1 MEIKRYRR
9 LCTALAAV
17 TLLACN
23 PGDSRTAI
31 SPAHSDLKA
40 YFTAE
45 AAQMA
50 QSGLQMLKTVALNG
64 QHDSL
69 SQPAADTLALQHLLK
84 PFMDAD
90 INKPS
95 LRDAYRTDTVRDLFS
110 GNSTIMYAARDA
122 SVSPQQIILNIDS
135 TGHISSVNINKRTR
149 NLVYEY
155 QQHLSYQHLKSIRI
169 TTWQKIAFLQPRELD
184 VRVSLAPKN

>member
-1 MEIKRYRR
+1 MEKKRYRR
-9 LCTALAAV
+9 LYTALAAV

-23 PGDSRTAI
+23 PGGSRQAN

-45 AAQMA
+45 AVQMA
-50 QSGLQMLKTVALNG
+50 NTGLQLHKTVALNG
-64 QHDSL
+64 QRDSL
-69 SQPAADTLALQHLLK
+69 SLPADTLALQHLLK

-95 LRDAYRTDTVRDLFS
+95 LRDAYRTDTVKDLFS
-110 GNSTIMYAARDA
+110 GNSSIMYAARDA
-122 SVSPQQIILNIDS
+122 ATSPQQIILNMDDK
-135 TGHISSVNINKRTR
+135 GHIASVNINKRTS

-155 QQHLSYQHLKSIRI
+155 QQNLFYQHLKTIRI
-169 TTWQKIAFLQPRELD
+169 TTWQKIAFLQARELD